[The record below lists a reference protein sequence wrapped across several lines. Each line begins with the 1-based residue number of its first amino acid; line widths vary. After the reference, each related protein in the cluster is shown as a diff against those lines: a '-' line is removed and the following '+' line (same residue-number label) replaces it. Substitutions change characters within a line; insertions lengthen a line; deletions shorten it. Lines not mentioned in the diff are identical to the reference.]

1 MALKH
6 ASTQP
11 LLIPLDQ
18 DPVNHRVDQIAV
30 HIAISQ
36 SQLERDLNNLL
47 ARSARFSVV
56 KSSIGYNT
64 LSDVRII
71 DQIPDQVSDHGFD
84 VTPQPK
90 LLFIGVERSSEMM
103 MQAACAGAWA
113 YVTESIN
120 AQELEET
127 ICYLVEQPGSPLL
140 KQLASRKD
148 TAIQVLRGL
157 SESRGDGRSQ
167 FDKVENPLTA
177 HEMAILQLVAEGET
191 SKNIGELVGLGEQTI
206 KNYLVKI
213 FEKTN
218 TRNRAHAVALAAQ
231 NGWLLPLV
239 NT

>member
-11 LLIPLDQ
+11 LLIPLNEDSI
-18 DPVNHRVDQIAV
+18 NHRVAPIAV
-30 HIAISQ
+30 HIVISD

-47 ARSARFSVV
+47 VRSARFSVV
-56 KSSIGYNT
+56 KSNIGYNT
-64 LSDVRII
+64 VSDVRII
-71 DQIPDQVSDHGFD
+71 DQIPDMKFDQGFD

-90 LLFIGVERSSEMM
+90 LLFIGVERSTEIM
-103 MQAACAGAWA
+103 MQALCAGAWA
-113 YVTESIN
+113 YVTASIN
-120 AQELEET
+120 ARELEET
-127 ICYLVEQPGSPLL
+127 ICSIVDQPGSPLL

-148 TAIQVLRGL
+148 TAIQVLREL
-157 SESRGDGRSQ
+157 SERRDVRAR
-167 FDKVENPLTA
+167 FDKVENPLTD
-177 HEMAILQLVAEGET
+177 HEMGILQLVAQGET
-191 SKNIGELVGLGEQTI
+191 SKHIGEIVGLGEQTV

-239 NT
+239 DT

>member
-11 LLIPLDQ
+11 LLIPLTE
-18 DPVNHRVDQIAV
+18 DPVNHRVAQIAV
-30 HIAISQ
+30 HIAISE
-36 SQLERDLNNLL
+36 SRLERDLNNLL

-64 LSDVRII
+64 PSDVRII
-71 DQIPDQVSDHGFD
+71 DQVPEQISYQELEA
-84 VTPQPK
+84 TPQPK

-103 MQAACAGAWA
+103 MKAVSAGAWA
-113 YVTESIN
+113 YVTASIN

-127 ICYLVEQPGSPLL
+127 ICSLVEHPGSPLL
-140 KQLASRKD
+140 KQVASRKD
-148 TAIQVLRGL
+148 TAVQVLREL
-157 SESRGDGRSQ
+157 SDRRDVRART
-167 FDKVENPLTA
+167 DKVENRLTD
-177 HEMAILQLVAEGET
+177 HQMAILQLVAQGET
-191 SKNIGELVGLGEQTI
+191 SKDIGELVGLGEQTI

-218 TRNRAHAVALAAQ
+218 TRNRAHAVAFAAQ

-239 NT
+239 DT

>member
-11 LLIPLDQ
+11 LLIPLNE
-18 DPVNHRVDQIAV
+18 DPVNHRVAQVAV
-30 HIAISQ
+30 HIAISD
-36 SQLERDLNNLL
+36 SRLEIAINNLL

-64 LSDVRII
+64 ASDVRII
-71 DQIPDQVSDHGFD
+71 DQIPDLMWYQELDE
-84 VTPQPK
+84 TPQPK
-90 LLFIGVERSSEMM
+90 LLFIGVERSSETMM
-103 MQAACAGAWA
+103 EAVYAGAYA
-113 YVTESIN
+113 YVTTSIN

-127 ICYLVEQPGSPLL
+127 ICSLMEQPGSPLL
-140 KQLASRKD
+140 KQLAARKD
-148 TAIQVLRGL
+148 TVVQVLREL
-157 SESRGDGRSQ
+157 SEKRDAGVRFHQ
-167 FDKVENPLTA
+167 TVNRLTDN
-177 HEMAILQLVAEGET
+177 EMAILQLVAQGET
-191 SKNIGELVGLGEQTI
+191 SKDIGKLVGLGEQTI

-218 TRNRAHAVALAAQ
+218 ARNRAHAVAIAAQ

>member
-11 LLIPLDQ
+11 LLIPLTE
-18 DPVNHRVDQIAV
+18 DPVNHRVAQIAV
-30 HIAISQ
+30 HIAISE
-36 SQLERDLNNLL
+36 SRLERDLNNLL

-64 LSDVRII
+64 PSDVRII
-71 DQIPDQVSDHGFD
+71 DQVPEQISYQELE

-103 MQAACAGAWA
+103 MKAVSAGAWA
-113 YVTESIN
+113 YVTASIN

-127 ICYLVEQPGSPLL
+127 ICSLVEHPGSPLL
-140 KQLASRKD
+140 KQVASRKD
-148 TAIQVLRGL
+148 TAVQVLREL
-157 SESRGDGRSQ
+157 SDRRDVRART
-167 FDKVENPLTA
+167 DKVENRLTD
-177 HEMAILQLVAEGET
+177 HQMAILQLVAQGET
-191 SKNIGELVGLGEQTI
+191 SKDIGELVGLGEQTI

-218 TRNRAHAVALAAQ
+218 TRNRAHAVAFAAQ

-239 NT
+239 DT

>member
-11 LLIPLDQ
+11 LLIPLNE
-18 DPVNHRVDQIAV
+18 DPVNHRVAQVAV
-30 HIAISQ
+30 HIAISD
-36 SQLERDLNNLL
+36 SRLEIAINNLL

-64 LSDVRII
+64 VSDVRII
-71 DQIPDQVSDHGFD
+71 DQFPDPIRYQEFD
-84 VTPQPK
+84 ETPQPK
-90 LLFIGVERSSEMM
+90 LLFIGVERSSKTMM
-103 MQAACAGAWA
+103 KAVYAGACA
-113 YVTESIN
+113 YVTTSIN

-127 ICYLVEQPGSPLL
+127 ICSLVEQPGSPLL

-148 TAIQVLRGL
+148 TAVQVLRKL
-157 SESRGDGRSQ
+157 SEKRDDRVRFHQ
-167 FDKVENPLTA
+167 TVNRLTDN
-177 HEMAILQLVAEGET
+177 EMAILQLVAEGET
-191 SKNIGELVGLGEQTI
+191 SKDIGKLIGLGEQTI

-218 TRNRAHAVALAAQ
+218 ARNRAHAVAIAAQ

>member
-11 LLIPLDQ
+11 LLIPLDE
-18 DPVNHRVDQIAV
+18 DPVNHRVAQIAV
-30 HIAISQ
+30 HIAISE
-36 SQLERDLNNLL
+36 SRLERDLNNLL

-56 KSSIGYNT
+56 KGIGYNT
-64 LSDVRII
+64 KSDVRII
-71 DQIPDQVSDHGFD
+71 DQIPDQISYEELNEI
-84 VTPQPK
+84 PQPK
-90 LLFIGVERSSEMM
+90 LLFIGVEDSRETMM
-103 MQAACAGAWA
+103 KAVYAGAWA
-113 YVTESIN
+113 YVTASIN

-157 SESRGDGRSQ
+157 SEPRDGRSQ
-167 FDKVENPLTA
+167 FDKVENPLTV
-177 HEMAILQLVAEGET
+177 HEMSILQLVAQGET

>member
-11 LLIPLDQ
+11 LLIPLNE
-18 DPVNHRVDQIAV
+18 DPVNHRIAQIAV
-30 HIAISQ
+30 HIAISD
-36 SQLERDLNNLL
+36 SRLETAINNLL

-64 LSDVRII
+64 ASDVRII
-71 DQIPDQVSDHGFD
+71 DQIPDLMWYQELDE
-84 VTPQPK
+84 TPQPK
-90 LLFIGVERSSEMM
+90 LLFIGVERSSKTMM
-103 MQAACAGAWA
+103 KAVCAGAWA
-113 YVTESIN
+113 YVTTSIN
-120 AQELEET
+120 AQELEEI
-127 ICYLVEQPGSPLL
+127 ICSLVDQPGSPLL

-148 TAIQVLRGL
+148 TAVQVLREL
-157 SESRGDGRSQ
+157 SERRDDRARFHQ
-167 FDKVENPLTA
+167 VENRLTDN
-177 HEMAILQLVAEGET
+177 EMQILQLVAQGET
-191 SKNIGELVGLGEQTI
+191 SKDIGKLVGLGEQTI

-218 TRNRAHAVALAAQ
+218 ARNRAHAVALAAQ

>member
-11 LLIPLDQ
+11 LLIPLTE
-18 DPVNHRVDQIAV
+18 DPVNHRVAQIAV
-30 HIAISQ
+30 HIAISE
-36 SQLERDLNNLL
+36 SRLERDLNNLL

-64 LSDVRII
+64 PSDVRII
-71 DQIPDQVSDHGFD
+71 DQVPEQISYQELEA
-84 VTPQPK
+84 TPQPK

-103 MQAACAGAWA
+103 MKAVNAGAWA
-113 YVTESIN
+113 YVTASID

-127 ICYLVEQPGSPLL
+127 ICSLVEHPGSPLL
-140 KQLASRKD
+140 KQVASRKD
-148 TAIQVLRGL
+148 TAVQVLREL
-157 SESRGDGRSQ
+157 SDRRDVRARS
-167 FDKVENPLTA
+167 DKVENRLTD
-177 HEMAILQLVAEGET
+177 HQMRILQLVAEGET
-191 SKNIGELVGLGEQTI
+191 SKDIGELVGLGEQTI

-218 TRNRAHAVALAAQ
+218 TRNRAHAVAFAAQ

-239 NT
+239 DT

>member
-11 LLIPLDQ
+11 LLIPLTE
-18 DPVNHRVDQIAV
+18 DPVNHRVAQIAV
-30 HIAISQ
+30 HIAISE
-36 SQLERDLNNLL
+36 SRLERDLNNLL

-64 LSDVRII
+64 PSDVRII
-71 DQIPDQVSDHGFD
+71 DQVPEQISYQELEA
-84 VTPQPK
+84 TPQPK

-103 MQAACAGAWA
+103 MKAVSAGAWA
-113 YVTESIN
+113 YVTASIN

-127 ICYLVEQPGSPLL
+127 ICSLVEHPGSPLL
-140 KQLASRKD
+140 KEVASRKD
-148 TAIQVLRGL
+148 TAVQVLREL
-157 SESRGDGRSQ
+157 SDRRDVRART
-167 FDKVENPLTA
+167 DKVENRLTD
-177 HEMAILQLVAEGET
+177 HQMAILQLVAQGET
-191 SKNIGELVGLGEQTI
+191 SKDIGELVGLGEQTI

-218 TRNRAHAVALAAQ
+218 TRNRAHAVAFAAQ

-239 NT
+239 DT

>member
-11 LLIPLDQ
+11 LLIPLTE
-18 DPVNHRVDQIAV
+18 DPVNHRVAQIAV
-30 HIAISQ
+30 HIAISE
-36 SQLERDLNNLL
+36 SRLERDLNNLL

-64 LSDVRII
+64 PSDVRII
-71 DQIPDQVSDHGFD
+71 DQVPEQISYQELEA
-84 VTPQPK
+84 TPQPK

-103 MQAACAGAWA
+103 MKAVNAGAWA
-113 YVTESIN
+113 YVTASIN

-127 ICYLVEQPGSPLL
+127 ICSLVEHPGSPLL
-140 KQLASRKD
+140 KQVASRKD
-148 TAIQVLRGL
+148 TAVQVLREL
-157 SESRGDGRSQ
+157 SDRRDVRART
-167 FDKVENPLTA
+167 DKVENRLTD
-177 HEMAILQLVAEGET
+177 HQMRILQLVAQGET
-191 SKNIGELVGLGEQTI
+191 SKDIGELVGLGEQTI

-231 NGWLLPLV
+231 NRWLLPLV
-239 NT
+239 DT

>member
-11 LLIPLDQ
+11 LLIPLNE
-18 DPVNHRVDQIAV
+18 DPVNHRIAQIAV
-30 HIAISQ
+30 HIAISD
-36 SQLERDLNNLL
+36 SRLETAINNLL

-64 LSDVRII
+64 ASDVRII
-71 DQIPDQVSDHGFD
+71 DQIPDLMWYQELDE
-84 VTPQPK
+84 TPQPK
-90 LLFIGVERSSEMM
+90 LLFIGVERSSKTMM
-103 MQAACAGAWA
+103 KAVCAGAWA
-113 YVTESIN
+113 YVTTSIN

-127 ICYLVEQPGSPLL
+127 ICSLVDQPGSPLL

-148 TAIQVLRGL
+148 TAVQVLREL
-157 SESRGDGRSQ
+157 SERRDDRARFHQ
-167 FDKVENPLTA
+167 VENRLTDN
-177 HEMAILQLVAEGET
+177 EMQILQLVAQGET
-191 SKNIGELVGLGEQTI
+191 SKDIGKLVGLGEQTI

-218 TRNRAHAVALAAQ
+218 ARNRAHAVALAAQ

>member
-11 LLIPLDQ
+11 LLIPLND
-18 DPVNHRVDQIAV
+18 DPVNHRIAQIAV
-30 HIAISQ
+30 HIAISD
-36 SQLERDLNNLL
+36 SRLETAINNLL

-64 LSDVRII
+64 ASDVRFI
-71 DQIPDQVSDHGFD
+71 DQIPDLMWYQELDE
-84 VTPQPK
+84 TPQPK
-90 LLFIGVERSSEMM
+90 LLFIGVERSSKTMM
-103 MQAACAGAWA
+103 KAVCAGAWA
-113 YVTESIN
+113 YVTTSIN

-127 ICYLVEQPGSPLL
+127 ICSLVDQPGSPLL

-148 TAIQVLRGL
+148 TAIQVLREL
-157 SESRGDGRSQ
+157 SERRDDRAR
-167 FDKVENPLTA
+167 FHHVENRLTDN
-177 HEMAILQLVAEGET
+177 EMQILQLVAQGET
-191 SKNIGELVGLGEQTI
+191 SKDIGKLVGLGEQTI

-218 TRNRAHAVALAAQ
+218 ARNRAHAVALAAQ

-239 NT
+239 NI

>member
-11 LLIPLDQ
+11 LLIPLTE
-18 DPVNHRVDQIAV
+18 DPVNHRVAQIAV
-30 HIAISQ
+30 HIAISE
-36 SQLERDLNNLL
+36 SRLERDLNNLL

-64 LSDVRII
+64 PSDVRII
-71 DQIPDQVSDHGFD
+71 DQVPEQISYQELEA
-84 VTPQPK
+84 TPQPK

-103 MQAACAGAWA
+103 MKAVNAGAWA
-113 YVTESIN
+113 YVTASID

-127 ICYLVEQPGSPLL
+127 ICSLVEHPGSPLL
-140 KQLASRKD
+140 KQVASRKD
-148 TAIQVLRGL
+148 TAVQVLREL
-157 SESRGDGRSQ
+157 SDRRDVRART
-167 FDKVENPLTA
+167 DKVENRLTD
-177 HEMAILQLVAEGET
+177 HQMAILQLVAQGET
-191 SKNIGELVGLGEQTI
+191 SKDIGELVGLGEQTI

-218 TRNRAHAVALAAQ
+218 TRNRAHAVAFAAQ

-239 NT
+239 DT

>member
-11 LLIPLDQ
+11 LLIPLNE
-18 DPVNHRVDQIAV
+18 DPVNHRVAQVAV
-30 HIAISQ
+30 HIAISD
-36 SQLERDLNNLL
+36 SRLEIAINNLL

-64 LSDVRII
+64 VSDVRII
-71 DQIPDQVSDHGFD
+71 DQIPDQIRYQEFD
-84 VTPQPK
+84 ETSQPK
-90 LLFIGVERSSEMM
+90 LLFIGVERSSETM
-103 MQAACAGAWA
+103 MQAVYAGAYA
-113 YVTESIN
+113 YVTTSIN

-127 ICYLVEQPGSPLL
+127 ICSLVEQPGSPLL

-148 TAIQVLRGL
+148 TVVQVLREL
-157 SESRGDGRSQ
+157 SEKRDAGVRFHQ
-167 FDKVENPLTA
+167 TVNRLTDN
-177 HEMAILQLVAEGET
+177 EMAILQLVAQGET
-191 SKNIGELVGLGEQTI
+191 SKDIGKLVGLGEQTI

-218 TRNRAHAVALAAQ
+218 ARNRAHAVAIAAQ

>member
-11 LLIPLDQ
+11 LLIPLTE
-18 DPVNHRVDQIAV
+18 DPVNHRVAQIAV
-30 HIAISQ
+30 HIAISE
-36 SQLERDLNNLL
+36 SRLERDLNNLL

-64 LSDVRII
+64 PSDVRII
-71 DQIPDQVSDHGFD
+71 DQVPEQISYQELEA
-84 VTPQPK
+84 TPQPK

-103 MQAACAGAWA
+103 MKAVNAGAWA
-113 YVTESIN
+113 YVTASID

-127 ICYLVEQPGSPLL
+127 ICSLVEHPGSPLL
-140 KQLASRKD
+140 KQVASRKD
-148 TAIQVLRGL
+148 TAVQVLREL
-157 SESRGDGRSQ
+157 SDRRDVRART
-167 FDKVENPLTA
+167 DKVENRLTD
-177 HEMAILQLVAEGET
+177 HQMRILQLVAQGET
-191 SKNIGELVGLGEQTI
+191 SKDIGELVGLGEQTI

-218 TRNRAHAVALAAQ
+218 TRNRAHAVAFAAQ

-239 NT
+239 DT

>member
-11 LLIPLDQ
+11 LLIPLNE
-18 DPVNHRVDQIAV
+18 DPVNHRIAQIAV
-30 HIAISQ
+30 HIAISD
-36 SQLERDLNNLL
+36 SRLETAINNLL

-64 LSDVRII
+64 ASDVRII
-71 DQIPDQVSDHGFD
+71 DQIPDLMWYQELDE
-84 VTPQPK
+84 TPQPK
-90 LLFIGVERSSEMM
+90 LLFIGVERSSKTMM
-103 MQAACAGAWA
+103 KAVCAGAWA
-113 YVTESIN
+113 YVTTSIN

-127 ICYLVEQPGSPLL
+127 ICSLVDQPGSPLL

-148 TAIQVLRGL
+148 TAVQVLREL
-157 SESRGDGRSQ
+157 SERRDDRARFHQ
-167 FDKVENPLTA
+167 VENRLTDN
-177 HEMAILQLVAEGET
+177 EMQILQLVAQGET
-191 SKNIGELVGLGEQTI
+191 SKDIGKLVGLGEQTI

-218 TRNRAHAVALAAQ
+218 ARNRAHAVALAAQ

-239 NT
+239 NI

>member
-11 LLIPLDQ
+11 LLIPLSE
-18 DPVNHRVDQIAV
+18 DPVNHRVAQIAV
-30 HIAISQ
+30 HIAISD
-36 SQLERDLNNLL
+36 SRLETAINNLL

-64 LSDVRII
+64 ASDVRII
-71 DQIPDQVSDHGFD
+71 DQIPDLMWYQEFD
-84 VTPQPK
+84 ETPQPK
-90 LLFIGVERSSEMM
+90 LLFIGVERSSETMM
-103 MQAACAGAWA
+103 KAVCAGVWA
-113 YVTESIN
+113 YVTASIN

-157 SESRGDGRSQ
+157 SEPRDGRSQ
-167 FDKVENPLTA
+167 FDKVENPLTV
-177 HEMAILQLVAEGET
+177 HEMAILQLVAQGET
-191 SKNIGELVGLGEQTI
+191 SKDIGELVGLGEQTI

-218 TRNRAHAVALAAQ
+218 ARNRAHAVAIAAQ

-239 NT
+239 ST

>member
-11 LLIPLDQ
+11 LLIPLTE
-18 DPVNHRVDQIAV
+18 DPVNHRVPQIAV
-30 HIAISQ
+30 HIAISE
-36 SQLERDLNNLL
+36 SRLERDLNNLL

-64 LSDVRII
+64 PSDVRII
-71 DQIPDQVSDHGFD
+71 DQVPERISYQELEA
-84 VTPQPK
+84 TPQPK

-103 MQAACAGAWA
+103 MKAVSAGAWA
-113 YVTESIN
+113 YVTTSIN

-127 ICYLVEQPGSPLL
+127 ICSLMEHPGSPLL
-140 KQLASRKD
+140 KEVASRKD
-148 TAIQVLRGL
+148 TAVQVLREL
-157 SESRGDGRSQ
+157 SDRRDVRART
-167 FDKVENPLTA
+167 DKVENRLTD
-177 HEMAILQLVAEGET
+177 HQMAILQLVAQGET
-191 SKNIGELVGLGEQTI
+191 SKDIGELVGLGEQTI

-218 TRNRAHAVALAAQ
+218 TRNRAHAVAFAAQ

-239 NT
+239 DT

>member
-11 LLIPLDQ
+11 LLIPLNE
-18 DPVNHRVDQIAV
+18 DPVNHRVAQVAV
-30 HIAISQ
+30 HIAISD
-36 SQLERDLNNLL
+36 SRLEIAINNLL

-64 LSDVRII
+64 VSDVRII
-71 DQIPDQVSDHGFD
+71 DQFPDPIRYQEFD
-84 VTPQPK
+84 ETLQPK
-90 LLFIGVERSSEMM
+90 LLFIGVERSSKTMM
-103 MQAACAGAWA
+103 KAVYAGACA
-113 YVTESIN
+113 YVTTSIN

-127 ICYLVEQPGSPLL
+127 ICSLVEQPGSPLL

-148 TAIQVLRGL
+148 TAVQVLREL
-157 SESRGDGRSQ
+157 SEKRDDRVRFHQ
-167 FDKVENPLTA
+167 TVNRLTDN
-177 HEMAILQLVAEGET
+177 EMAILQLVAQGET
-191 SKNIGELVGLGEQTI
+191 SKDIGKLVGLGEQTI

-218 TRNRAHAVALAAQ
+218 ARNRAHAVAIAAQ

-239 NT
+239 ST

>member
-11 LLIPLDQ
+11 LLIPLTE
-18 DPVNHRVDQIAV
+18 DPVNHRVAQIAV
-30 HIAISQ
+30 HIAISE
-36 SQLERDLNNLL
+36 SRLERDLNNLL

-64 LSDVRII
+64 PSDVRII
-71 DQIPDQVSDHGFD
+71 DQVPEQISYQELEA
-84 VTPQPK
+84 TPQPK

-103 MQAACAGAWA
+103 MKAVNAGAWA
-113 YVTESIN
+113 YVTASID

-127 ICYLVEQPGSPLL
+127 ICSLVEHPGSPLL
-140 KQLASRKD
+140 KQVASRKD
-148 TAIQVLRGL
+148 TAVQVLREL
-157 SESRGDGRSQ
+157 SDRRDVRART
-167 FDKVENPLTA
+167 DKAENRLTD
-177 HEMAILQLVAEGET
+177 HQMRILQLVAQGET
-191 SKNIGELVGLGEQTI
+191 SKDIGELVGLGEQTI

-218 TRNRAHAVALAAQ
+218 TRNRAHAVAFAAQ

-239 NT
+239 DT

>member
-11 LLIPLDQ
+11 LLIPLNE
-18 DPVNHRVDQIAV
+18 DPVNHRVAQVAV
-30 HIAISQ
+30 HIAISD
-36 SQLERDLNNLL
+36 SRLEIAINNLL

-64 LSDVRII
+64 ASDVRII
-71 DQIPDQVSDHGFD
+71 DLIPDLMRYQELDETS
-84 VTPQPK
+84 QPK
-90 LLFIGVERSSEMM
+90 LLFIGVERSSETMM
-103 MQAACAGAWA
+103 EAVYAGAYA
-113 YVTESIN
+113 YVTTSIN

-127 ICYLVEQPGSPLL
+127 ICSLVEQPGSPLL

-148 TAIQVLRGL
+148 TAVQVLREL
-157 SESRGDGRSQ
+157 SEKRDDGVRFHQ
-167 FDKVENPLTA
+167 TVNRLTDN
-177 HEMAILQLVAEGET
+177 EMAILQLVAQGET
-191 SKNIGELVGLGEQTI
+191 SKDIGKLVGLGEQTI

-218 TRNRAHAVALAAQ
+218 ARNRAHAVALAAQ

-239 NT
+239 NI